1 MRGRVE
7 LALVGLVEEPVSH
20 PPYEFGVLGPLELR
34 AHGTPVPVNA
44 PTQRV
49 VLAALL
55 LRANKVVTLGELT
68 EIVWGASVP
77 AQPTTALRVYIM
89 RLRRLLGRSEI
100 IRTTPTG
107 YLLEVPDDALDLYR
121 FRDLTVRAGRQAA
134 DGELA
139 RAVQLWDEA
148 LALWRD
154 EPLLNV
160 PSDSLRRSETP
171 QLVEARLRAECE
183 RAEAKLR
190 LGEHQDVVSHL
201 RRLTA
206 EYPLREQ
213 LWHQLMLALHGV
225 GRQAEALSAYRT
237 IVDALAENLG
247 TEPGPELQNLFHAI
261 LNDDLDLKAPA
272 VEAVQAPRPPRPAS
286 APGVSQLPPA
296 LEVFVGR
303 TAELQRIGGL
313 LETAGDGSVPVVTVS
328 GPPGVGKTALAV
340 RLAHQLRSRF
350 PDGQLYVDLRGY
362 SDKPALS
369 TPSVLARLMRALGLP
384 AERTPVEEEEQ
395 VTAYRALLAGK
406 RVLVMLDNAAS
417 AAQIRPL
424 IPGDAGCAVLVTSR
438 SELRSL
444 VALDGAHL
452 VRLDLF
458 EREASVALLGTLL
471 GEQVAH
477 EQRDAIA
484 RLADLCGH
492 LPLAL
497 RIAGG
502 NLAGRPRPDIN
513 AYNRSFEEGYWA
525 HALTV
530 ETEEDIAVH
539 QAFGLSY
546 AGLKPEVQT
555 MFRLLALA
563 PGADFAADAAAVLAE
578 LPRADAMRTLEQLAE
593 ASLLH
598 RLPGERYHMHDL
610 LREYAAQC
618 GESDDDPEYL
628 ERARARLRDWHL
640 RTAELAVRTLYG
652 ELPRYTRAQPPA
664 RATPDGISRAD
675 ALRWLDAER
684 AALIALVEHCAEH
697 GPREV
702 AWQLTEILDSYLSV
716 NGHQVDLL
724 AAAATGL
731 RAAREAG
738 DASAETAM
746 LIPLIRECQLAG
758 DLAKADRYLAEALD
772 EAKADTP
779 GRPMV
784 LVLDGGIRLDLDELD
799 AARERFRQVAELA
812 KGRQVPPIVRLKA
825 LLGLGYVQLLHGE
838 FASVQPLLSSA
849 RKLAERIGATIELV
863 ESLLLLGHSRLAL
876 GQPGPAAE
884 YLLEAVDRA
893 KASGTRHHHVESLG
907 QLAIALLAAGDPAKA
922 AAIGERALASAA
934 KLGNPR
940 TTANAWNVV
949 GTVRLW
955 RGEFNEAVQAYE
967 NALEHSTGGT
977 VHRYGMLEA
986 LLGLARAHGEAA
998 RPRTAFSHARFALTG
1013 ARDSGYRYHEG
1024 LARGILLQ
1032 HSGGTVPQTF
1042 S

>member
-1 MRGRVE
+1 M
-7 LALVGLVEEPVSH
+7 SH

-134 DGELA
+134 DGDLA
-139 RAVQLWDEA
+139 SAVRLWDEA

-183 RAEAKLR
+183 RIEAKLR
-190 LGEHQDVVSHL
+190 LGEHQEVVSHL

-213 LWHQLMLALHGV
+213 FWHQLMLALHAV

-237 IVDALAENLG
+237 IVDALARNLG
-247 TEPGPELQNLFHAI
+247 TEPGPELQSLFHAI

-272 VEAVQAPRPPRPAS
+272 VEAVRASRRPVP

-296 LEVFVGR
+296 LEPFVGR
-303 TAELQRIGGL
+303 AAEIERIGRL
-313 LETAGDGSVPVVTVS
+313 LETSEEGAVPVVTVS

-362 SDKPALS
+362 SAKPALS

-424 IPGDAGCAVLVTSR
+424 IPGAPGCAVLVTSR

-444 VALDGAHL
+444 VALNGAHL

-458 EREASVALLGTLL
+458 ERQASVSLLGTLL
-471 GEQVAH
+471 GEQVVA
-477 EQRDAIA
+477 EQSEAVA

-502 NLAGRPRPDIN
+502 NLAGRPSPDIN
-513 AYNRSFEEGYWA
+513 AYNRSFEEGSWA

-539 QAFGLSY
+539 QAFDLSY

-563 PGADFAADAAAVLAE
+563 PGTDFPADAAAVLAD
-578 LPRADAMRTLEQLAE
+578 LPRADAVRTLEQLAE

-598 RLPGERYHMHDL
+598 RLPGDRYHLHDL
-610 LREYAAQC
+610 LREYAARR

-640 RTAELAVRTLYG
+640 RTADQAVRTLYG
-652 ELPRYTRAQPPA
+652 ELPRYTRPQPSEPA
-664 RATPDGISRAD
+664 DLSRAE

-684 AALIALVEHCAEH
+684 ASLMALVEHCAEH

-702 AWQLTEILDSYLSV
+702 SWQLTEILDSYLSV
-716 NGHQVDLL
+716 NGHQVDLR
-724 AAAATGL
+724 AAATTGL

-758 DLAKADRYLAEALD
+758 DLAKAERYLAEALD
-772 EAKADTP
+772 EANAATP

-784 LVLDGGIRLDLDELD
+784 LVLDGGIRLDLDQLD
-799 AARERFRQVAELA
+799 AARDRFRQVAELA
-812 KGRQVPPIVRLKA
+812 KTGRVPPIVRLKA
-825 LLGLGYVQLLHGE
+825 LLGLGYVRLLQGE
-838 FASVQPLLSSA
+838 FASVQPLLGSA
-849 RKLAERIGATIELV
+849 RKLAEQIGATIELV
-863 ESLLLLGHSRLAL
+863 ESLLLLGHSHLAL
-876 GQPGPAAE
+876 GHPGPAAE

-893 KASGTRHHHVESLG
+893 EASGTRHHHVESLG

-922 AAIGERALASAA
+922 ATIGERALASAA

-949 GTVRLW
+949 GTVRLG
-955 RGEFNEAVQAYE
+955 RGEVNEAVQAYE
-967 NALEHSTGGT
+967 NALEHSTEGT

-998 RPRTAFSHARFALTG
+998 RPKTAFSHASFALSG

-1032 HSGGTVPQTF
+1032 HSRGTVPQTF